1 MRVIK
6 DYLVINWRRMWKYKY
21 TYFYLVFSLL
31 GFTVL
36 FSSSFFVY
44 KRVAADSLNFAAA
57 VSFLL
62 IVLVFL
68 LKKLFIDNMMQ
79 RRSNNREVREKYRR
93 ERLFQKYTPEE
104 KNAYLRLEEKNRVK
118 IQAAREKEMLNKTN
132 FMPYLLLIFYG
143 IIFTVTIIIVIIT
156 NV

>member
-79 RRSNNREVREKYRR
+79 RR
-93 ERLFQKYTPEE
+93 
-104 KNAYLRLEEKNRVK
+104 
-118 IQAAREKEMLNKTN
+118 
-132 FMPYLLLIFYG
+132 
-143 IIFTVTIIIVIIT
+143 
-156 NV
+156 